1 VKKLTLEE
9 RIEQLERNS
18 EMRLCWNCHR
28 ELSEVEAGYEIALC
42 AACRRGDKVEPKGP
56 IREGGEG

>member
-1 VKKLTLEE
+1 MRKLTLEE

-28 ELSEVEAGYEIALC
+28 ELSGVEAGYESSLC
-42 AACRRGDKVEPKGP
+42 AACRCGDNTE
-56 IREGGEG
+56 EETT